1 MSNMILRERRNIMVD
16 ILFYLFSMFLA
27 VIGFSIFERA
37 TGILQEAV
45 ALSVFLLAVMFLIG
59 YFYY

>member
-1 MSNMILRERRNIMVD
+1 MIS
-16 ILFYLFSMFLA
+16 ILFYIFSMFLA

>member
-1 MSNMILRERRNIMVD
+1 MVD

-27 VIGFSIFERA
+27 VIGFFMFDKA
-37 TGILQEAV
+37 TGILQEAA

-59 YFYY
+59 CFYY